1 MCSYS
6 TARIT
11 TLLTMYCVWE
21 AKTKKRLSFAYQNG
35 RPEQFIDKKI
45 NYLAI
50 VVYDFRV
57 IVPFKLTF
65 SFKVIF

>member
-35 RPEQFIDKKI
+35 RPEQFIDK
-45 NYLAI
+45 I